1 MRETLDYNI
10 IIITLT
16 IILLTVTSFRVS
28 HFEDVGVISF
38 HTVTN
43 LAFTEV

>member
-1 MRETLDYNI
+1 MAGQSLHDNKEDVI
-10 IIITLT
+10 
-16 IILLTVTSFRVS
+16 SFRVS

-38 HTVTN
+38 HTDTN